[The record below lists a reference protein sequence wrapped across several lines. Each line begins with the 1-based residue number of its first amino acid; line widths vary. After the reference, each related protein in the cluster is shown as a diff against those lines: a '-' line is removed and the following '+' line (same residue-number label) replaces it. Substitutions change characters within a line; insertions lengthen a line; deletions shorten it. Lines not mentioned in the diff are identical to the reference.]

1 MATKAKPQNHQNH
14 GVGQLVFAR
23 LSVSSL
29 NQGQGPP
36 FAIQDQSKTNPGPQ
50 RHHGK
55 YPSTTVESPSLVL
68 AARNFH
74 SLRLFSSHIFG
85 TTGAASILA
94 FRHPLGGSLNCYPYL
109 FRILWVVQYCL
120 PIALKFMRVELF
132 RSSSLKGTPSP
143 KHDDYLVIWK
153 FRNCLYLCHDLRML

>member
-94 FRHPLGGSLNCYPYL
+94 FWHPLGGSLNCYPYL
-109 FRILWVVQYCL
+109 FSDLVGCTVLSSHCTEIHEGRAVSIFLLKRVHQVQS
-120 PIALKFMRVELF
+120 M
-132 RSSSLKGTPSP
+132 TTT
-143 KHDDYLVIWK
+143 
-153 FRNCLYLCHDLRML
+153 